1 MDYAIIIIII
11 IIIIIMMMMMMMMMI
26 MNVIFL
32 NDNQIIK
39 TISVCWAIYS
49 QHQKRKLDIFH
60 V

>member
-1 MDYAIIIIII
+1 MDYA
-11 IIIIIMMMMMMMMMI
+11 MMMTMMMI

-49 QHQKRKLDIFH
+49 QHQKRKLDNFH